1 MRNWAVGPINGNVLS
16 PPEVSWWCS
25 ACVLCSMISPFPH
38 TSFGLT
44 ADVDYLRVAAAN
56 PGLSHGILVV
66 EWPECSCSFFWH
78 FEVCWDQF
86 GGVATT
92 LPDQAEETEEEI

>member
-1 MRNWAVGPINGNVLS
+1 M
-16 PPEVSWWCS
+16 
-25 ACVLCSMISPFPH
+25 LCSTISPFPH

-86 GGVATT
+86 GGVAAT
-92 LPDQAEETEEEI
+92 LPVSLALDAKKAEETEEEI